1 MYLETQYF
9 RIITTDQITGKI
21 KLSIGKKRKL
31 DANRKYCNSKKGQEK
46 RRESKKVYRK
56 TERGKA
62 MAKKSTAKYKKT
74 EQGRANAKKKATA
87 KYKNASNFPKT
98 INEFKK
104 RIKDGPFYIC
114 VICNRSLYKRSLKIF
129 CQTDYIGISEQHFRF
144 KVKSF
149 DGKEFICTTCHS
161 KLKKGKIPP
170 QAVSNNLQILISLN
184 LSLHYADWKK

>member
-1 MYLETQYF
+1 LFDPHSRNNSGQITENGSSVLLKFNALQSVENYIKDIHVSPGQEMYLETQYF

-114 VICNRSLYKRSLKIF
+114 VICDRSLYKRSLKIF
-129 CQTDYIGISEQHFRF
+129 YQTDY
-144 KVKSF
+144 
-149 DGKEFICTTCHS
+149 
-161 KLKKGKIPP
+161 
-170 QAVSNNLQILISLN
+170 
-184 LSLHYADWKK
+184 AD